1 MPGPSNEGEDDE
13 ADQFVDEESSQKVS
27 QVDACANFTV
37 KEGIDLF
44 WAVCDLETV
53 R

>member
-1 MPGPSNEGEDDE
+1 MPGASNQGEDDE
-13 ADQFVDEESSQKVS
+13 ADQLVAEESL
-27 QVDACANFTV
+27 QVLTQGDSCANYTV
-37 KEGIDLF
+37 REGIDLF